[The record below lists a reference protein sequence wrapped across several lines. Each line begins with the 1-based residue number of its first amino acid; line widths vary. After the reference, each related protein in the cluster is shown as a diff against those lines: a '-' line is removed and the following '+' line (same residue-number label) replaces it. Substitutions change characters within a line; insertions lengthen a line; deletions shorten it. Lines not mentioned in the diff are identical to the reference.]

1 MGAEPDIEAQAAE
14 RRSDPPG
21 KRLRA
26 AREAAGLSLEQ
37 AGAQLRLASDVIE
50 ALERDDYDRLPP
62 PIFVRGYVRSYAS
75 ELGLP
80 ADELVDAYIDAV
92 GGDHAPSLS
101 RTGGMQTQVRS
112 GDARMRWATYLISA
126 VLIAL
131 VALWLYNHEFHAPA
145 EAPSAS
151 EAPTPASAPTPQP
164 EPAVPAAPSPAEA
177 TPAPETDTN
186 VAPEAPAATP
196 AETPATASPAPASS
210 TATELAPAQTAAGDT
225 LGLRFR
231 GTCWVEVRDANGKRL
246 LTRLAKSGEQLTV
259 SGKAPF
265 HVLLGNAPAVSI
277 RLDGKPFDATPFVQG
292 KVARFQV
299 K

>member
-1 MGAEPDIEAQAAE
+1 MGAEPDIEVQAAE

-26 AREAAGLSLEQ
+26 GREAAGLSLEQ
-37 AGAQLRLASDVIE
+37 AGAQLRLAPDVIE
-50 ALERDDYDRLPP
+50 ALERDDYGRLPP

-131 VALWLYNHEFHAPA
+131 VALWLYNHEFHAPT
-145 EAPSAS
+145 EAP
-151 EAPTPASAPTPQP
+151 PTTPSAPAPQP
-164 EPAVPAAPSPAEA
+164 EPAVPTAQSPAEA
-177 TPAPETDTN
+177 TPAPETDTS
-186 VAPEAPAATP
+186 VVPEAPAAAP
-196 AETPATASPAPASS
+196 RETPATTSPAPASS
-210 TATELAPAQTAAGDT
+210 TATASAPAQAAAGQT
-225 LGLRFR
+225 LGLSFR

-246 LTRLAKSGEQLTV
+246 LTHLAKSGEQLTV

-265 HVLLGNAPAVSI
+265 QVLLGNAPAVSI